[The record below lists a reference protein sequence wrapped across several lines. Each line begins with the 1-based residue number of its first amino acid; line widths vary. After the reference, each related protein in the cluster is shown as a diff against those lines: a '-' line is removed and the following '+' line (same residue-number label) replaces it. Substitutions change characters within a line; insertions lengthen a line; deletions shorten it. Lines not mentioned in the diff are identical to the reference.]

1 MNELY
6 INIRSLRIKK
16 GLSQQDLAEMVGY
29 TSRTSIAKIESGKVD
44 LSFSKILQFAEALG
58 ITPTYLIGGCNDE
71 K

>member
-6 INIRSLRIKK
+6 VNIRSLRIRK
-16 GLSQQDLAEMVGY
+16 GLSQQELAEMVGY

-58 ITPTYLIGGCNDE
+58 ITPIYLIGGCND
-71 K
+71 KK